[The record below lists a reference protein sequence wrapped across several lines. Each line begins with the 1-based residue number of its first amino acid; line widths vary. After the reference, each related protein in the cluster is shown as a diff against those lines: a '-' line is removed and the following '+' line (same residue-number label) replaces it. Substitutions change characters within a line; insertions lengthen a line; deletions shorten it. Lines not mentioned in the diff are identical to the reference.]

1 MKIKI
6 TLGGIILS
14 YNQLIPYFS
23 INTLAG
29 IIWKSAENKNKE
41 QAGTWKATQ
50 NEKREREK
58 REEIFTVLLKI
69 DR

>member
-6 TLGGIILS
+6 ILGGIILS

-29 IIWKSAENKNKE
+29 IMGKSAEDRNKG
-41 QAGTWKATQ
+41 ALGTPG
-50 NEKREREK
+50 
-58 REEIFTVLLKI
+58 
-69 DR
+69 